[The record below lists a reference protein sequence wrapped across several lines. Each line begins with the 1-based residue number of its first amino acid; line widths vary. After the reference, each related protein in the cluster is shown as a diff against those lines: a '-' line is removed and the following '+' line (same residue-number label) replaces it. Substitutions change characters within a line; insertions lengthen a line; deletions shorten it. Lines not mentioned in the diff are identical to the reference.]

1 MVNGK
6 ILVTYVFRLMEELL
20 DMDSKR
26 LGAQLRGE
34 LIELT
39 EMTEILKSHR
49 FGIQVCALTA
59 TRVVATQTEG
69 VQGLD
74 RMEDLAVSIPAK
86 VPRCKVSCWS

>member
-39 EMTEILKSHR
+39 EMTEI
-49 FGIQVCALTA
+49 FGNPIDSGYRSVH
-59 TRVVATQTEG
+59 
-69 VQGLD
+69 
-74 RMEDLAVSIPAK
+74 
-86 VPRCKVSCWS
+86 